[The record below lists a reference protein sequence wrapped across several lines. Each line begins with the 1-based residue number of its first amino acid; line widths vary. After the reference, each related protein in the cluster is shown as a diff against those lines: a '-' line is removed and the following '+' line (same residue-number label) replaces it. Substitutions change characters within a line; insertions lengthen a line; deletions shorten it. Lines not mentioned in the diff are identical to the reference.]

1 MVNGSSRNC
10 SVPIKPLSDDRQT
23 SFIAPNCVLGS
34 WESSCKV
41 YEKQN
46 AAMRLQFNRLKEGAK
61 ITTSLQWLKIIY
73 GVYRVKQLGGLGS
86 WEGDHTQHLHRSQ
99 EMWLM
104 YKNACFPVYI
114 WVPLVWQESRP
125 TTASLNKDRHWQRPY
140 LLCLQ
145 LPSQIRGA
153 LEFMSISRV
162 LPPIDYFSISHS
174 NNPFYRIYYMTYSV
188 YKVCAW

>member
-1 MVNGSSRNC
+1 MEY
-10 SVPIKPLSDDRQT
+10 
-23 SFIAPNCVLGS
+23 IASNSLGA
-34 WESSCKV
+34 W
-41 YEKQN
+41 
-46 AAMRLQFNRLKEGAK
+46 AL
-61 ITTSLQWLKIIY
+61 
-73 GVYRVKQLGGLGS
+73 
-86 WEGDHTQHLHRSQ
+86 EGDHTQHLHRSQ

-174 NNPFYRIYYMTYSV
+174 NNPFYRIYYKSSIKWWHTFHEKWHNLNEKWHKLNYIWQTQYFQPKSMKNGTI
-188 YKVCAW
+188 